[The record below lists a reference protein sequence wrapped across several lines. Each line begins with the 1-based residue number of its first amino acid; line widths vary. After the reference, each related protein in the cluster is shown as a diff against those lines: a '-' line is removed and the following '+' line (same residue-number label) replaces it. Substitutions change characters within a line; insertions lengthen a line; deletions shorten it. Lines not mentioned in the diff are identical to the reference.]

1 VTLIIVLKHYTEHY
15 DSPCYDHYFVAERLD
30 KIVVF
35 PNSFSI
41 QIVITVLTLTD
52 AQQ

>member
-1 VTLIIVLKHYTEHY
+1 MIVLKHHTEHY
-15 DSPCYDHYFVAERLD
+15 EPLCYDHYFVADRLN

-41 QIVITVLTLTD
+41 QIVITVLTLTHT
-52 AQQ
+52 QQ